1 MTICLN
7 PHCPNPQNPDQ
18 NLFCQNCGQK
28 LLLGDKYRAVKPIGS
43 GNYSRTF
50 VGFAEPEMGK
60 TQCIIKQFRHQS
72 KQTASSFD
80 QELEVMAILGQHPQI
95 PALID
100 ALEKNDRQY
109 LIQEFIPGKNL
120 EAELRE
126 TGSFNEA
133 NIREL
138 LESIL
143 PVLHLIHN
151 YGLIHRDIKPDNII
165 RSPQNNFFVLVDFG
179 VAKQMNSLAMLSP
192 GTMVGSAEYTAP
204 EQLMGQAVFAS
215 DIYSLGVTCVHLLTE
230 MTPFD
235 LFDSLEGVWVWRDYL
250 RSAISPT
257 LARILE
263 KMLLPVSH
271 RYDSAKAVLA
281 DLNPTLSRQLIK
293 QLPKSY
299 QTKAKKFPK
308 STTSSPISPE
318 TSQQPS
324 PLAIEPLAIEKIS
337 PPQTVNELPS
347 PVVAKSVAKSPR
359 LPQWQCVQTLNAN
372 TNANTAN
379 GGTAETPGI
388 PEVTAIAFSPQCRA
402 LIAGCADGTI
412 KLWDF
417 TTGELLHT
425 LTAHPHSVTCLAITP
440 NGQTLVSGSADGRIL
455 VWRLWQLGTAELHQG
470 VPPTR
475 RFELTGHSSV
485 VASVAIAPDGLT
497 LASGSR
503 DQTICLWNLPTGELK
518 QTLKG
523 HSQQVTCVAFNPNRH
538 LLGDLLASGSADQ
551 KIKLWQLDKSSNP
564 GELAEL
570 AELTGHLGAVY
581 GVAIAPDGRQL
592 ISSSWDRT
600 IKIWDLQTR
609 QVLHSLTGHG
619 LPSTTLAISPNG
631 KTFASGSY
639 DATIKLWDLAT
650 GQLQATLTEHSK
662 AVTSVIFSPD
672 GKTLASG
679 SSDGTVKVWRCE

>member
-1 MTICLN
+1 MTLCLN
-7 PHCPNPQNPDQ
+7 LHCPNPQNPDQ

-28 LLLGDKYRAVKPIGS
+28 LLLGDKYRVLKPIGC

-50 VGFAEPEMGK
+50 IGIAEAEATKPR
-60 TQCIIKQFRHQS
+60 CIIKQFRHQS
-72 KQTASSFD
+72 KQAANSFE
-80 QELEVMAILGQHPQI
+80 QELANLSELGQHPQI

-120 EAELRE
+120 EAELRD

-151 YGLIHRDIKPDNII
+151 YGLIHRDIKPENII
-165 RSPQNNFFVLVDFG
+165 RSDIRSEKNQSLVLVDFG

-250 RSAISPT
+250 RSAISPA
-257 LARILE
+257 LARILD
-263 KMLLPVSH
+263 KMLWPVSH
-271 RYDSAKAVLA
+271 RYDAAKAVLA
-281 DLNPTLSRQLIK
+281 DLDPALSRQLIK

-299 QTKAKKFPK
+299 QIKAKKVPK
-308 STTSSPISPE
+308 STTSSPNSPE
-318 TSQQPS
+318 NSQKPS
-324 PLAIEPLAIEKIS
+324 PLAIEKIS

-347 PVVAKSVAKSPR
+347 PVVAKSPR
-359 LPQWQCVQTLNAN
+359 IPKWQCVQTLNA
-372 TNANTAN
+372 ATAD
-379 GGTAETPGI
+379 TPGI
-388 PEVTAIAFSPQCRA
+388 PEVTAIAFSTQCRA

-425 LTAHPHSVTCLAITP
+425 LTAHPHPVTCLAITP

-470 VPPTR
+470 VPPTL
-475 RFELTGHSSV
+475 RFELTGHRSV

-503 DQTICLWNLPTGELK
+503 DQTICLWNLPTGELT
-518 QTLKG
+518 QILKG
-523 HSQQVTCVAFNPNRH
+523 HSQQVISVAFNPNRH

-551 KIKLWQLDKSSNP
+551 KIKLWQLDKSTHP
-564 GELAEL
+564 GKPAERAELAEL
-570 AELTGHLGAVY
+570 AKLTGHPGAVY
-581 GVAIAPDGRQL
+581 GVAIAPDGRLL

-609 QVLHSLTGHG
+609 QVLHSLTGPM
-619 LPSTTLAISPNG
+619 LPSTTLAIAPNG

-639 DATIKLWDLAT
+639 DATIKLWDLTT
-650 GQLQATLTEHSK
+650 GQLQTTLTEHSK

-679 SSDGTVKVWRCE
+679 SSDSTVKICRCE

>member
-7 PHCPNPQNPDQ
+7 PHCPNSQNPDQ
-18 NLFCQNCGQK
+18 NIFCQHCGQK
-28 LLLGDKYRAVKPIGS
+28 LLLGDKYRAVKRIGF

-60 TQCIIKQFRHQS
+60 NQCIIKQFRHQS
-72 KQTASSFD
+72 NQTASSFD
-80 QELEVMAILGQHPQI
+80 KELEIMEILGQHPQI

-100 ALEKNDRQY
+100 ALETNDRQY

-120 EAELRE
+120 EAELRD

-151 YGLIHRDIKPDNII
+151 YGLIHRDIKPENII
-165 RSPQNNFFVLVDFG
+165 RSKEKNLLVLVDFG
-179 VAKQMNSLAMLSP
+179 VAKQINSLAMLSP
-192 GTMVGSAEYTAP
+192 GTMVGSAEYTSQ

-257 LARILE
+257 LARILD
-263 KMLLPVSH
+263 KMLLPVSD

-281 DLNPTLSRQLIK
+281 DLNLTLSRQLIK

-299 QTKAKKFPK
+299 QVKAKKFPK
-308 STTSSPISPE
+308 SPASSSNSPA
-318 TSQQPS
+318 TSQKLS
-324 PLAIEPLAIEKIS
+324 PLAIEKIS
-337 PPQTVNELPS
+337 PPQTVNELPIS
-347 PVVAKSVAKSPR
+347 VAAKSPR
-359 LPQWQCVQTLNAN
+359 LPKWQCVQTLNAK
-372 TNANTAN
+372 
-379 GGTAETPGI
+379 TAETPGI
-388 PEVTAIAFSPQCRA
+388 PEVMAIAFSSQCRA
-402 LIAGCADGTI
+402 LIAGCGDGTI

-425 LTAHPHSVTCLAITP
+425 LTANPHPVTCLAITP
-440 NGQTLVSGSADGRIL
+440 NGQTLVSGSVDGRIL

-503 DQTICLWNLPTGELK
+503 DQTIRLWNLPTGELK

-551 KIKLWQLDKSSNP
+551 KIKLWQLDKSSDP
-564 GELAEL
+564 GDRAEVVEL

-609 QVLHSLTGHG
+609 QVLHSLTGPM
-619 LPSTTLAISPNG
+619 LPNTTLAIAPNG
-631 KTFASGSY
+631 KMFASGSY

-650 GQLQATLTEHSK
+650 GQLQSTLTEHSK

-679 SSDGTVKVWRCE
+679 SSDGTVKIWRCE

>member
-28 LLLGDKYRAVKPIGS
+28 LLLGDKYRAVKRIGF

-50 VGFAEPEMGK
+50 VGVAESETGK
-60 TQCIIKQFRHQS
+60 NQCIIKQFRHQS
-72 KQTASSFD
+72 NQTASSFD
-80 QELEVMAILGQHPQI
+80 KELEIMEILGQHPQI

-100 ALEKNDRQY
+100 ALETNDRQY

-120 EAELRE
+120 ALELRD

-151 YGLIHRDIKPDNII
+151 YGLIHRDIKPENII
-165 RSPQNNFFVLVDFG
+165 RSQENNLLVLVDFG
-179 VAKQMNSLAMLSP
+179 VAKQINSVAMLSP
-192 GTMVGSAEYTAP
+192 GTVVGSAEYTAP

-257 LARILE
+257 LARILD
-263 KMLLPVSH
+263 KMLLPVSD

-281 DLNPTLSRQLIK
+281 DLNLTLSRQLIK

-299 QTKAKKFPK
+299 QVKAKKFPK
-308 STTSSPISPE
+308 SPASSSNSPA

-324 PLAIEPLAIEKIS
+324 PLAIEKIS
-337 PPQTVNELPS
+337 PPQTVNELPIS
-347 PVVAKSVAKSPR
+347 VAAKSPR
-359 LPQWQCVQTLNAN
+359 LPKWQCVQTLNAK
-372 TNANTAN
+372 
-379 GGTAETPGI
+379 TAETPGM
-388 PEVTAIAFSPQCRA
+388 PEVTAIAFSSQCRA
-402 LIAGCADGTI
+402 LIAGCGDGTI

-417 TTGELLHT
+417 TTGELLDT
-425 LTAHPHSVTCLAITP
+425 LTANPHPVTCLAITP
-440 NGQTLVSGSADGRIL
+440 NGQTLVSGSVDGRIL

-523 HSQQVTCVAFNPNRH
+523 HTQQVTCVAFNPNRH

-564 GELAEL
+564 GDRAEVVEL

-609 QVLHSLTGHG
+609 QVLHSLTGPM
-619 LPSTTLAISPNG
+619 LPSTTLAIAPNG

-650 GQLQATLTEHSK
+650 GQLQSTLTEHSK
-662 AVTSVIFSPD
+662 AVTAVIFSPD

-679 SSDGTVKVWRCE
+679 SSDGTVKIWRCQ